1 MIVFSPISS
10 HLFSLC
16 KSLSLYMA
24 FFIYKDTSQ
33 IGVGPTLL
41 QYDLIFTNYISNDL
55 ISRASHIVRGKEGE
69 DVTI

>member
-1 MIVFSPISS
+1 
-10 HLFSLC
+10 
-16 KSLSLYMA
+16 MA

-41 QYDLIFTNYISNDL
+41 QYDLIFTNYIGNDL